1 MSKNLKIK
9 TAILAVFVALSVV
22 VMGFIVSSM
31 QDEISLSNYTADIQ
45 HEMDDL
51 PGLLDSAQSET
62 EQNTQTYDE
71 IYQSKAES
79 VAFMANNNT
88 GFEITDAKMQEY
100 KDLLGVT
107 NVLIVSRDGEVLAE
121 AQPTYATFSY
131 ARFNQ
136 LRTVFDTGEPSA
148 AVEVYFAEQ
157 DAHFRYYSA
166 RIDDD
171 TMVVI
176 GQDPQELD
184 DLIQST
190 GSMESV
196 LSNISVGQTGYVF
209 AVSAQNYLVQYH
221 PNSAYVGIDALDAGI
236 DVADLEDGGF
246 GWMTFEGERLFAG
259 VQEIGDTYYISAVPE
274 SEMASA
280 RNLTVGVVLFI
291 FFSAAMIVAVYGIFV
306 NREGEKR
313 GYDPRTFVN
322 MGPLRFNTSIA
333 RRAIVLSFVGFLAV
347 AGVTFYMQTLFSLS
361 SESVSS
367 NQRAA
372 DIEETIQRT
381 NAQADALTSQYDE
394 RYLSKTQVAA
404 YILEHNPD
412 LETRGKLQELSD
424 VLKVQYLFVFDREGV
439 MTSTNSPY
447 TNFVLSEDP
456 SDQSYAFRR
465 LLQGVE
471 YYIQEPMPEE
481 VSGELRQYIGVTL
494 REPDGQAN
502 GFVQVSLRSSRLEE
516 LLSTVSID
524 NILDG
529 VQIGQNGFAFAV
541 NKNDGTFAYFPNSDL
556 VGRDAKAYGMTDAEL
571 KDGYSDFVTID
582 GVSYYTTSFESGDYY
597 VYVAQPE
604 DELMTERVP
613 LTVAMSVSG
622 LVCQIVIFLL
632 VSFEIRRKEPAPR
645 TAGPDGAAGAGGSD
659 GPDGGDGGHVPG
671 APFDDDGD
679 PDSRMFDV
687 VMPDGRVTKTESAMS
702 RWLYR
707 SMNWGEKSAE
717 QRTLTVIKVL
727 VGVFAIAV
735 CIAVIFKDQVFP
747 PDSVFA
753 YVLSGQW
760 EYGLNV
766 FAITGAIM
774 IACVV
779 LTVTML
785 VQELLR
791 LLSGVFGARG
801 ETICRLLGSFIKYAS
816 IIGMVYYCLM
826 VIGIDTTTLLASAGI
841 LSIAVSFGAKELVSD
856 ILSGLFIIF
865 EGEFRVG
872 DIIQV
877 GGRTGTVLEIGVRT
891 TKINDGSGNIIII
904 RNSEVSNVINMT
916 KESSYAVCEMDIEY
930 GESLERVEA
939 ILEKEFPNIRRRLP
953 AIEDGPFYKGVIALN
968 DNSVSIRIVV
978 QCAETARGQ
987 LERDL
992 RREMKLIFDEYEINI
1007 PYPQVV
1013 VHQPIEFKKAT
1024 VAEQLRADRFNE
1036 EQKVASRNI
1045 GNEDDYESDE
1055 RRS

>member
-1 MSKNLKIK
+1 MSRRLKIK
-9 TAILAVFVALSVV
+9 AAILAAFVALSVV
-22 VMGFIVSSM
+22 VMGCIVSSM
-31 QDEISLSNYTADIQ
+31 QDDISLSNYTADIQ

-51 PGLLDSAQSET
+51 PGLLESAQLET
-62 EQNTQTYDE
+62 EQNTGTYDE
-71 IYQSKAES
+71 IYQSKAAS
-79 VAFMANNNT
+79 VAFMANNAA

-100 KDLLGVT
+100 KDLLDVT
-107 NVLIVSRDGEVLAE
+107 NVIIVSRDGEVLAQ
-121 AQPTYATFSY
+121 AQKTVADFSY

-136 LRTVFDTGEPSA
+136 LRTVFDTGEPSEP
-148 AVEVYFAEQ
+148 VEVSFAEQ
-157 DAHFRYYSA
+157 DAHYRYYAA

-184 DLIQST
+184 ELVQST

-196 LSNISVGQTGYVF
+196 LGNVSVGQTGYVF

-221 PNSAYVGIDALDAGI
+221 PDSALVGVDALDAGI

-246 GWMTFEGERLFAG
+246 GWIEFGGERLYAG

-274 SEMASA
+274 SEMTSA

-291 FFSAAMIVAVYGIFV
+291 FFSVAMIVALYGIFV
-306 NREGEKR
+306 NREEEKR
-313 GYDPRTFVN
+313 GSEPDNFVN
-322 MGPLRFNTSIA
+322 MGALRFNKSIA
-333 RRAIVLSFVGFLAV
+333 RRAIVLSLVGFLAV

-367 NQRAA
+367 NERAA
-372 DIEETIQRT
+372 DIEQTIQRT
-381 NAQADALTSQYDE
+381 NAQADALTAQYDE

-404 YILEHNPD
+404 YILEQNPD
-412 LETRGKLQELSD
+412 LRSRDKLQELAD

-456 SDQSYAFRR
+456 ADQSYAFRR

-494 REPDGQAN
+494 RQSDGQTD
-502 GFVQVSLRSSRLEE
+502 GFVQVSLRSSRLED
-516 LLSTVSID
+516 LLATVSID

-529 VQIGQNGFAFAV
+529 VKVGQNGFAFAV
-541 NKNDGTFAYFPNSDL
+541 SKADGTFAYYPVSDM
-556 VGRDAKAYGMTDAEL
+556 VGRDARAYGLTDAQL
-571 KDGYSDFVTID
+571 KDGYSDFITVD
-582 GVSYYTTSFESGDYY
+582 GQRYYATSFESGDYY

-604 DELMTERVP
+604 NELMTERVP

-632 VSFEIRRKEPAPR
+632 VSFDVRRRGAE
-645 TAGPDGAAGAGGSD
+645 AGDPGIAGDSGAGTGRS
-659 GPDGGDGGHVPG
+659 HAPG
-671 APFDDDGD
+671 TPFDDDGD

-687 VMPDGRVTKTESAMS
+687 VMPSGRVIKTESAVS

-707 SMNWGEKSAE
+707 SMDWGEKSAE

-727 VGVFAIAV
+727 LAIFAIAV
-735 CIAVIFKDQVFP
+735 CVAVVFKDQVFP
-747 PDSVFA
+747 PDSVFS
-753 YVLSGQW
+753 YVLSGEW

-779 LTVTML
+779 LTITML
-785 VQELLR
+785 IQQLLK
-791 LLSGVFGARG
+791 LLAGVFGARG
-801 ETICRLLGSFIKYAS
+801 ETVCRLLGSFIKYAS

-841 LSIAVSFGAKELVSD
+841 LSIAISFGAKELVSD

-877 GGRTGTVLEIGVRT
+877 GSRSGTVMEIGVRT
-891 TKINDGSGNIIII
+891 TKINDGDGNIIII
-904 RNSEVSNVINMT
+904 RNSEVSNVVNMT

-930 GESLERVEA
+930 GESLERVES

-953 AIEDGPFYKGVIALN
+953 AIEDGPFYKGVVALN
-968 DNSVSIRIVV
+968 DNSVSIRVVV
-978 QCAETARGQ
+978 QCAEGDRGQ

-1007 PYPQVV
+1007 PFPQVV
-1013 VHQPIEFKKAT
+1013 VHQPIEYKKAT
-1024 VAEQLRADRFNE
+1024 IAEQLRADRFNE
-1036 EQKVASRNI
+1036 EQKIASRNI
-1045 GNEDDYESDE
+1045 GNDDDDD
-1055 RRS
+1055 RR

>member
-1 MSKNLKIK
+1 MSKKLKIK
-9 TAILAVFVALSVV
+9 AAILAAFVALSVI
-22 VMGFIVSSM
+22 VMGFIVSREG
-31 QDEISLSNYTADIQ
+31 EIL
-45 HEMDDL
+45 
-51 PGLLDSAQSET
+51 
-62 EQNTQTYDE
+62 
-71 IYQSKAES
+71 AES
-79 VAFMANNNT
+79 QETLAN
-88 GFEITDAKMQEY
+88 
-100 KDLLGVT
+100 
-107 NVLIVSRDGEVLAE
+107 
-121 AQPTYATFSY
+121 FSY

-136 LRTVFDTGEPSA
+136 LRTVFDTGEPSEPM
-148 AVEVYFAEQ
+148 EVYFAEQ
-157 DAHFRYYSA
+157 DAHFRYYAA
-166 RIDDD
+166 RIDDN
-171 TMVVI
+171 TMAVV
-176 GQDPQELD
+176 GQDPLELD
-184 DLIQST
+184 ELIEST
-190 GSMESV
+190 GSLASV
-196 LSNISVGQTGYVF
+196 LGNVSVGQTGYVF
-209 AVSAQNYLVQYH
+209 AVSAQNYLVEYH
-221 PNSAYVGIDALDAGI
+221 PNAEYVGLDALEAGI
-236 DVADLEDGGF
+236 DVSDLEDGGY
-246 GWMTFEGERLFAG
+246 GWMEFQGERLYAG

-291 FFSAAMIVAVYGIFV
+291 FFSAAMIVAVYGVFV
-306 NREGEKR
+306 NREDEKR
-313 GYDPRTFVN
+313 GYDPSNFVN
-322 MGPLRFNTSIA
+322 MGPLRFNKSIA
-333 RRAIVLSFVGFLAV
+333 KRAVVLSLIGFLAV

-367 NQRAA
+367 SQRAA

-381 NAQADALTSQYDE
+381 NAQADALTDQYDE
-394 RYLSKTQVAA
+394 RYLSKTQLAA
-404 YILEHNPD
+404 YILEQNPD
-412 LETRGKLQELSD
+412 LKSREKLQELAD
-424 VLKVQYLFVFDREGV
+424 VLQVQHLFVFNQEGV

-456 SDQSYAFRR
+456 EDQSYPFRR

-481 VSGELRQYIGVTL
+481 VSGELRQYIGVSL
-494 REPDGQAN
+494 RTPDGQTD
-502 GFVQVSLRSSRLEE
+502 GFVQVSLRSSRLEN
-516 LLSTVSID
+516 LLATVNID

-529 VQIGQNGFAFAV
+529 VKVGQNGFAFAV
-541 NKNDGTFAYFPNSDL
+541 NKSDGTFAYFPNSDL
-556 VGRDAKAYGMTDAEL
+556 VGRDARAYGLSDAQL
-571 KDGYSDFVTID
+571 KDGYSDFVKVD
-582 GVSYYTTSFESGDYY
+582 GKSYYTTSFESGDYY

-613 LTVAMSVSG
+613 LTIAMSVSG
-622 LVCQIVIFLL
+622 LVCQVVIFLL
-632 VSFEIRRKEPAPR
+632 VSFDIRRRGTPSPAGGDGDAAGSGDDPDG
-645 TAGPDGAAGAGGSD
+645 TAPTDGAARE
-659 GPDGGDGGHVPG
+659 HIPG
-671 APFDDDGD
+671 TPFDDDGD
-679 PDSRMFDV
+679 PDSRMFDIV
-687 VMPDGRVTKTESAMS
+687 TPSGRVIKTESAMS

-727 VGVFAIAV
+727 LAIFAVAV

-753 YVLSGQW
+753 YVLSGEW

-785 VQELLR
+785 IQQLLK
-791 LLSGVFGARG
+791 LLSSVFGARG

-841 LSIAVSFGAKELVSD
+841 LSIAISFGAKELVSD

-877 GGRTGTVLEIGVRT
+877 GSRTGTVMEIGVRT

-904 RNSEVSNVINMT
+904 RNSEVSNVVNMT

-939 ILEKEFPNIRRRLP
+939 ILEKEFPDIRRRLP
-953 AIEDGPFYKGVIALN
+953 AIEDGPFYKGVVALN
-968 DNSVSIRIVV
+968 DNSVTIRIVV
-978 QCAETARGQ
+978 QCAEKDRGQ

-992 RREMKLIFDEYEINI
+992 RREMKLIFDEHEINI
-1007 PYPQVV
+1007 PFPQVV
-1013 VHQPIEFKKAT
+1013 VHQPIEYKKAT
-1024 VAEQLRADRFNE
+1024 IAEQLRADRFNE
-1036 EQKVASRNI
+1036 EQKIAARNI
-1045 GNEDDYESDE
+1045 GNDEDFDNEE
-1055 RRS
+1055 LRR